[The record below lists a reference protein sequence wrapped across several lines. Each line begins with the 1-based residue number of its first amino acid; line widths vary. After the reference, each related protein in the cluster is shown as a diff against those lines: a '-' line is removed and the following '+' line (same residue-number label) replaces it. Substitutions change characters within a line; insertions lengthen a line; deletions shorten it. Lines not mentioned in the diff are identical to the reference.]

1 MPSIESDSSSRVHP
15 FLRDSTGTGTYRLSV
30 KDVVVREVSTT
41 EKTSLKKTFY
51 PSSFNRPEARDFG
64 YYISFKFT
72 LSNTWVSFLTCPG
85 LSSSSSILTDTNQFA
100 IRP

>member
-51 PSSFNRPEARDFG
+51 PSSFNRPEARDFWLLHKLQG
-64 YYISFKFT
+64 HFK
-72 LSNTWVSFLTCPG
+72 
-85 LSSSSSILTDTNQFA
+85 
-100 IRP
+100 